1 MGAGSLLVLGGMAE
15 TSRKE
20 DENYDTET
28 EESTWDLQGMPAG
41 MIQSTCLIFSLVPV
55 SETHF
60 FLKKK
65 NMPHMT
71 FSP

>member
-60 FLKKK
+60 FKKK
-65 NMPHMT
+65 TMPHMT